1 MTSEAGGRT
10 GGAQH
15 AAPLHESR
23 HLSTLDRYVLRAWL
37 RVFFITLLG
46 FPLLVIV
53 IDLTDNLDKY
63 LNRGISKG
71 AVALSYVF
79 GMPETMF
86 LVLPA
91 AVLFA
96 TVFTVSTMGR
106 HSEITAA
113 KAGGVSFHRLARPMF
128 GAAAVAFVLGLG
140 LGELMPLAATRK
152 AELLQ
157 ESQLRSD
164 DSRPNFVYRA
174 DGGWVYAVRWLALAT
189 AEMQDVILERAGTG
203 PDYPTIVV
211 AARTARWSGD
221 ARRWTLADG
230 AIRYL
235 MGPDRELAF
244 RFDTLR
250 SRVLVE
256 RPADLLARPKAPE
269 EMGYFE
275 LGRYIDALERSGT
288 DANKLIAERA
298 LKISVPFACV
308 IIALFGAPLA
318 MTGPRAGVAFG
329 LAVALGTTF
338 VDLLLFQLSRAVGAS
353 GALPPTLAAWIPNVA
368 FGVAGGWLLRRTRT

>member
-1 MTSEAGGRT
+1 MRYKGWKVADS
-10 GGAQH
+10 H
-15 AAPLHESR
+15 
-23 HLSTLDRYVLRAWL
+23 STLDRYVLRAWL
-37 RVFFITLLG
+37 RVFLITLLG

-63 LNRGISKG
+63 MNRGIGKG

-79 GMPETMF
+79 GIPETMF

-128 GAAAVAFVLGLG
+128 GAAGASFLLGLL

-152 AELLQ
+152 AELLL
-157 ESQLRSD
+157 ENQLRSD

-174 DGGWVYAVRWLALAT
+174 DGGWVYAVRWLALTT

-211 AARTARWSGD
+211 AARAGRWSD
-221 ARRWTLADG
+221 STRRWTLEEG
-230 AIRYL
+230 AVRYL
-235 MGPDRELAF
+235 MGPDKELAF
-244 RFDTLR
+244 AFDTMR
-250 SRVLVE
+250 ARVLVE
-256 RPADLLARPKAPE
+256 RPADLLARPKSPE

-275 LGRYIDALERSGT
+275 LGRYIDALERSGA
-288 DANKLIAERA
+288 DGNKLIAERA
-298 LKISVPFACV
+298 LKISVPFACI

-318 MTGPRAGVAFG
+318 MTGPRTGVAFG

-353 GALPPTLAAWIPNVA
+353 GALPPTFAAWIPNLA
-368 FGVAGGWLLRRTRT
+368 FGAAAVWLLKKTRT

>member
-1 MTSEAGGRT
+1 MRYKGWKVADS
-10 GGAQH
+10 H
-15 AAPLHESR
+15 
-23 HLSTLDRYVLRAWL
+23 STLDRYVLRAWL
-37 RVFFITLLG
+37 RVFLITLLG

-63 LNRGISKG
+63 MNRGIGKG

-79 GMPETMF
+79 GIPETMF

-128 GAAAVAFVLGLG
+128 GAAGASFLLGLL

-152 AELLQ
+152 AELLL
-157 ESQLRSD
+157 ENQLRSD

-174 DGGWVYAVRWLALAT
+174 DGGWVYAVRWLALTT

-211 AARTARWSGD
+211 AARAGRWSD
-221 ARRWTLADG
+221 STRRWTLEEG
-230 AIRYL
+230 AVRYL
-235 MGPDRELAF
+235 MGPDKELAF
-244 RFDTLR
+244 AFDTMR
-250 SRVLVE
+250 ARVLVE
-256 RPADLLARPKAPE
+256 RPADLLARPKSPE

-275 LGRYIDALERSGT
+275 LGRYIDALER
-288 DANKLIAERA
+288 
-298 LKISVPFACV
+298 
-308 IIALFGAPLA
+308 
-318 MTGPRAGVAFG
+318 
-329 LAVALGTTF
+329 
-338 VDLLLFQLSRAVGAS
+338 
-353 GALPPTLAAWIPNVA
+353 
-368 FGVAGGWLLRRTRT
+368 